1 LSITFGNSKF
11 SEFIKLKERSI
22 ARDLII
28 SLFLLVIIVEGS
40 LFAFIYWK
48 EAQLLLQELENKA
61 DDYADYLG
69 EILIVPI
76 WDYDDEQIEK
86 IGAGFTKN
94 IIIDELHI
102 MNSGHQLLYSY
113 QDSNISEARIK
124 RSIIINHKGKPIGF
138 AELFLSLDVYKANLK
153 WLRNSTISVL
163 IGSLIVILITT
174 GFLLRHL
181 MRNPIITLQ
190 KGINR
195 VAKGDYAYE
204 FYDVHHKELS
214 GIATRIKEMALI
226 IQKRESSL
234 QSMNKEL
241 MQEISTRKKEASEK
255 LKLEKK
261 LLQAHKME
269 AIGTLAGGVAHDLN
283 NILSGI
289 VSYPELLLMDV
300 SHDSPLRKPLLTIK
314 QSGEKAAETVHDL
327 LTLARRG
334 VAVTEVVNLNHTI
347 DEYMK
352 SPEYEKL
359 RSFHPNAKIETNL
372 GTDLLNIMGSP
383 VHLSKTVMNLILNA
397 VEAILDGGKVIIS
410 TRNQYIDKLV
420 KGYNEVKEGDYV
432 VLNIVDDGTGMSPE
446 DMERIFEPFYTK
458 KVMGKS
464 GTGLGMAVVWGAVK
478 DHNGYIDIQSEEGKG
493 TSFTLYF
500 PATRKKRAK
509 GESLLPI
516 GEYMG
521 KGESVLV
528 VDDVE
533 EQREIATGMLKK
545 LGYSVTSVSN
555 GEEAVA
561 YLKNTSSDLI
571 VLDMIMEPGING
583 RETYE
588 RIINLHPNQKAI
600 IASGFSETEDVKA
613 VQEIGAGQY
622 IKKPYTIEKIGIAVK
637 DELKK

>member
-1 LSITFGNSKF
+1 LSIKFGNWKF

-22 ARDLII
+22 ARDLTI

-40 LFAFIYWK
+40 LLAFIYWK
-48 EAQLLLQELENKA
+48 QAQLLLQELENKA

-86 IGAGFTKN
+86 IGTGFTKN
-94 IIIDELHI
+94 ILVDELHI
-102 MNSGHQLLYSY
+102 MNSEHQSLYSY
-113 QDSNISEARIK
+113 QDSNTSEARIK
-124 RSIIINHKGKPIGF
+124 RSIIINHKDKPIGF
-138 AELFLSLDVYKANLK
+138 AELFLSLDVYKANLT
-153 WLRNSTISVL
+153 WLRNSIISVL

-174 GFLLRHL
+174 GFLLRLL
-181 MRNPIITLQ
+181 MRNPIVILQ
-190 KGINR
+190 KGIDR
-195 VAKGDYAYE
+195 VAKGDYDYK
-204 FYDVHHKELS
+204 FYDVHRKELS

-226 IQKRESSL
+226 IQKREISL

-241 MQEISTRKKEASEK
+241 KQEISIRKKEASEK
-255 LKLEKK
+255 LRLEKK
-261 LLQAHKME
+261 LQQVNKME
-269 AIGTLAGGVAHDLN
+269 ALGTLAGGVAHDLN

-314 QSGEKAAETVHDL
+314 QSGEKAAGTVQDL

-347 DEYMK
+347 SEYMK

-359 RSFHPNAKIETNL
+359 RSFHPNTKIETNL
-372 GTDLLNIMGSP
+372 EADLLNIMGSP
-383 VHLSKTVMNLILNA
+383 VHLTKTVMNLISNA
-397 VEAILDGGKVIIS
+397 AEAIIDHGKVIIS
-410 TRNQYIDKLV
+410 TRNQYIDKPIR
-420 KGYNEVKEGDYV
+420 GYDEVKEGEYV
-432 VLNIVDDGTGMSPE
+432 LVNIADDGIGMSPE

-464 GTGLGMAVVWGAVK
+464 GTGLGMAVVWGTVK
-478 DHNGYIDIQSEEGKG
+478 DHNGYIDVQSKEGEG
-493 TSFTLYF
+493 ASFTLYF

-509 GESLLPI
+509 DESLLPI
-516 GEYMG
+516 EEYMG

-533 EQREIATGMLKK
+533 EQRDIATGMLKK
-545 LGYSVTSVSN
+545 LGYSVTSASS
-555 GEEAVA
+555 GEEAVE
-561 YLKNTSSDLI
+561 YLKNTSTDLI

-588 RIINLHPNQKAI
+588 RIIDLHPNQKAI

-613 VQEIGAGQY
+613 AQELGAGQY
-622 IKKPYTIEKIGIAVK
+622 IKKPYSLEKIGIAVR